1 MSTFPHRTFGDVI
14 SHKQTNVSTLRNI
27 LIASTVDYSKIS
39 CSPSIFFSNF
49 ALELCDTWC
58 LGGGQ
63 TLVIGRFIYIE
74 RRFMR
79 FVLGI

>member
-39 CSPSIFFSNF
+39 CSPPKF
-49 ALELCDTWC
+49 
-58 LGGGQ
+58 
-63 TLVIGRFIYIE
+63 LVILHLNSAIHGASE
-74 RRFMR
+74 ED
-79 FVLGI
+79 